1 MIYSQR
7 LNSLPP
13 YLFAGLEEKTEEL
26 RRQGVDM
33 INLGIGDPDLQPPK
47 FLIDALKLHLN
58 DPDAHLYSTSRGN
71 KEVCKGIAEWFRGR
85 FKVELDPDTEI
96 VVTIGSKEGL
106 ANFSR
111 AIVNPGDKVGVP
123 DPGYPVYGNAASVMN
138 EGVVKPIPL
147 LPEDGFLP
155 RLDDLEG
162 CRLVFINYPNNPT
175 GALANRDFYERLA
188 FWMDE
193 HPDTVVAH
201 DSAYSE
207 MTFDQATQ
215 PSILEFTRNAIEFH
229 SISKTFNAT
238 GYRMG
243 FAVGRREYID
253 GLVKVKTQLDSGAP
267 LFIQRAAVDSLKT
280 YNGPIPPAE
289 VLECHKIYARRKKLV
304 ERGLTELGYQV
315 FPSLATFYVWFR
327 IPGDEDVW
335 LERALNL
342 GVVITPGMG
351 FGQYGRG
358 FARIAVTV
366 PEERL
371 IEAIE
376 RIREI

>member
-1 MIYSQR
+1 
-7 LNSLPP
+7 
-13 YLFAGLEEKTEEL
+13 
-26 RRQGVDM
+26 
-33 INLGIGDPDLQPPK
+33 
-47 FLIDALKLHLN
+47 
-58 DPDAHLYSTSRGN
+58 
-71 KEVCKGIAEWFRGR
+71 
-85 FKVELDPDTEI
+85 
-96 VVTIGSKEGL
+96 
-106 ANFSR
+106 
-111 AIVNPGDKVGVP
+111 
-123 DPGYPVYGNAASVMN
+123 
-138 EGVVKPIPL
+138 VVKPIPL
-147 LPEDGFLP
+147 LPEDVFLP

-342 GVVITPGMG
+342 GVVVTPGMG

-376 RIREI
+376 RIRKI